1 MLIIIIGVL
10 IFLIE
15 IIIACIIKDSIM
27 LGIMLITLGFLF
39 LFCTIKG
46 YAKIKGAVIFMT
58 AYCFLWGVAMTG
70 LSIAGKLNKSFRDY
84 DMILFM
90 AGLGFTCAG
99 IGIYM
104 GIIRKFQC
112 SHRISARYNGAQAY
126 TVKAHTSYTPEFSF
140 TYKGEHYSNTS
151 GECFSE
157 RKLNK
162 RFQPG
167 KSYPIYI
174 NPKNPNCLC
183 ISRMITKEWILLI
196 MLGILFLFVSYNL
209 MLEYSII

>member
-1 MLIIIIGVL
+1 MYIAIGLL

-27 LGIMLITLGFLF
+27 LGIMIITLGSLI
-39 LFCTIKG
+39 LFCIIKG
-46 YAKIKGAVIFMT
+46 DVKIKGAAIVMT
-58 AYCFLWGVAMTG
+58 VYCLLWGLGMTG
-70 LSIAGKLNKSFRDY
+70 LSIAGKLNKDFKDY
-84 DMILFM
+84 DMILFA
-90 AGLGFTCAG
+90 AGVGFTCF
-99 IGIYM
+99 ISGIYM

-112 SHRISARYNGAQAY
+112 SHRILARYNGAQTY
-126 TVKAHTSYTPEFSF
+126 TVKAHTTYTPEFSF
-140 TYKGEHYSNTS
+140 TYQGEHYSNTS
-151 GECFSE
+151 GECFSA

-162 RFQPG
+162 RFQAG

-183 ISRMITKEWILLI
+183 VSRMITKEWILLI

-209 MLEYSII
+209 MIGYFTI

>member
-1 MLIIIIGVL
+1 MYIAIGLIALLVEL
-10 IFLIE
+10 
-15 IIIACIIKDSIM
+15 IIACILKDFIM
-27 LGIMLITLGFLF
+27 LGIIIITIGFLF

-58 AYCFLWGVAMTG
+58 VYCFLWGMGMTG
-70 LSIAGKLNKSFRDY
+70 LSIAGKLNKAFKDY
-84 DMILFM
+84 DIVLFV

-112 SHRISARYNGAQAY
+112 THRISARYNGAQVY
-126 TVKAHTSYTPEFSF
+126 TVKTHTTYTPQFSF
-140 TYKGEHYSNTS
+140 TYNGEHYYNTS

-162 RFQPG
+162 RFQKG

-174 NPKNPNCLC
+174 NPQNPNCFC
-183 ISRMITKEWILLI
+183 ISRMINKEWILLI
-196 MLGILFLFVSYNL
+196 ILGILFLFVSYNL
-209 MLEYSII
+209 MTEYFTIS